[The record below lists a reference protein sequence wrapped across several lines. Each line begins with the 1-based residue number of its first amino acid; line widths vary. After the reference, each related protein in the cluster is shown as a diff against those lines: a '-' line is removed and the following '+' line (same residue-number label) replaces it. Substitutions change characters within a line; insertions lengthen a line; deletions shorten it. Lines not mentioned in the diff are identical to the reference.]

1 MDTNSTAIFAQRVRL
16 RAVRNVAVVGV
27 VSCLAVTGFAAAVH
41 GAGAASG
48 IRSVIVSLA
57 HTHKGDR
64 LPLAPKNIPTVS
76 SPVVTTL
83 SRPPIGCEPAF
94 SRVADPKRSYIF
106 GRDRIVVEIFGAGH
120 ALEPF
125 LDVARH

>member
-1 MDTNSTAIFAQRVRL
+1 MEQVLTILVSRPKGGRRWIRNSTAIFAQRVRR
-16 RAVRNVAVVGV
+16 RAAKNVAVVGV
-27 VSCLAVTGFAAAVH
+27 VSCLTVTGFAAAMH
-41 GAGAASG
+41 GAGVASS
-48 IRSVIVSLA
+48 IQTDIVSMA

-64 LPLAPKNIPTVS
+64 LPLVPKNIPTVP

-106 GRDRIVVEIFGAGH
+106 GRCIS
-120 ALEPF
+120 
-125 LDVARH
+125 